1 VVSLGRLEQR
11 LDEDTAQLVRAGARE
26 QDVGDHPEAV
36 ASYSLAP
43 REAARP
49 WRAVGGGASGYSA
62 PYRRCGSIEIEAGRS
77 LPTKIGRRMCD

>member
-1 VVSLGRLEQR
+1 MW
-11 LDEDTAQLVRAGARE
+11 
-26 QDVGDHPEAV
+26 GDDPETV

-43 REAARP
+43 CESARP
-49 WRAVGGGASGYSA
+49 PVTGGWRLASGYSA